1 MALGG
6 GTWLFQNK
14 VLPGAYIN
22 FKSKVRA
29 SVNVADRG
37 YCAMPLE
44 LDWGA
49 ENAVFAVEAEDF
61 QTNSMKYFG
70 YDYTDEKLQGMRE
83 LFLNA
88 KTAYLYRMSNGAVK
102 ASGTLGTAKYAGTRG
117 NDITVVV
124 AANVDNADTFD
135 VTTYMNVD
143 GVRTVVDE
151 QLGVADK
158 TELEDNDYV
167 VWKRGTDVQENK
179 LTANAGDIF
188 TGGTNGDPVTGMQ
201 HQSFLSAI
209 EPYYF
214 NTLGVVTTDQN
225 IKSLYVSFVK
235 RMRDDVGMKFQLVLY
250 QADKANYEGVIS
262 VKNDVKD
269 SGVSPASL
277 VYWVTGAEC
286 ACAVNASC
294 TNKTYDGEYEVNTA
308 FSQTELKKAINDGQL
323 VLHRV
328 TDPTVGDVTGDVNV
342 LTDIN
347 TFTDFSKHKN
357 SDFAKNQ
364 VIRVLDQVAI
374 DISRIFNRTYL
385 GKEQN
390 DNDGRI
396 ALWGDIVAY
405 YQELQRVRA
414 IQNFKSEDIPVPTQ
428 GQEKDSVLA
437 EHAIQPVC
445 CMERLYMTIL
455 CA

>member
-22 FKSKVRA
+22 FKSQVRA
-29 SVNVADRG
+29 STSIADRG

-44 LDWGA
+44 LDWGP
-49 ENAVFAVEAEDF
+49 ENEVFAVEAENF

-70 YDYTDEKLQGMRE
+70 YDYTSEKLQGLRD

-88 KTAYLYRMSNGAVK
+88 KTAYLYRMSNGATK
-102 ASGTLGTAKYAGTRG
+102 ASGTLGTAKYGGIRG

-124 AANVDNADTFD
+124 AANVDNEETFD
-135 VTTYMNVD
+135 VTTYITVD
-143 GVRTVVDE
+143 GVKTVVDE
-151 QLGVADK
+151 QTAVTDK
-158 TELEDNDYV
+158 TTLVDNDYV
-167 VWKRGTDVQENK
+167 VWKRGTDTETNK
-179 LTANAGDIF
+179 LTANAGDVFSGGANGEAI
-188 TGGTNGDPVTGMQ
+188 TGLQ
-201 HQSFLSAI
+201 HQKFLSAI

-214 NTLGVVTTDQN
+214 NILGVVTTDSTV
-225 IKSLYVSFVK
+225 KSLYTSFVK
-235 RMRDDVGMKFQLVLY
+235 RMRDDVGMKFQLVMY

-262 VKNDVKD
+262 VKNNVTDK
-269 SGVSPASL
+269 GVSPAAL

-286 ACAVNASC
+286 SCAVNASC
-294 TNKTYDGEYEVNTA
+294 TNKTYDGEYNVYSA
-308 FSQTELKKAINDGQL
+308 YSQTELKKAITDGQL

-328 TDPTVGDVTGDVNV
+328 TDPTVGDVTGDLNI

-347 TFTDFSKHKN
+347 TFTDYSKSKN
-357 SDFAKNQ
+357 SDFSKNQ
-364 VIRVLDQVAI
+364 VIQVLDQVAI
-374 DISRIFNRTYL
+374 DIARLFNRTYL

-414 IQNFKSEDIPVPTQ
+414 IQNFKSEDVPVPTQ

-437 EHAIQPVC
+437 EHAIQPTC
-445 CMERLYMTIL
+445 CMEKLYMTVMV
-455 CA
+455 A

>member
-29 SVNVADRG
+29 SVNIADRG

-44 LDWGA
+44 LDWGP
-49 ENAVFAVEAEDF
+49 ENEVFAVESENF
-61 QTNSMKYFG
+61 QKDSMKYFG
-70 YDYTDEKLQGMRE
+70 YDYTSEKLQGLRE

-88 KTAYLYRMSNGAVK
+88 KTAYLYRLSNGAVK
-102 ASGTLGTAKYAGTRG
+102 ASGTTGTARYAGIRG

-124 AANVDNADTFD
+124 AANVDNESVFD
-135 VTTYMNVD
+135 VTTYMAVD
-143 GVRTVVDE
+143 GVKTVVDE
-151 QLGVADK
+151 QVVADK
-158 TELEDNDYV
+158 TELVDSDYV
-167 VWKRGTDVQENK
+167 VWKRGSDEESNK
-179 LTANAGDIF
+179 LTANAGDVF
-188 TGGTNGDPVTGMQ
+188 TGGANGEAITGLQ
-201 HQSFLSAI
+201 HQSFISAI
-209 EPYYF
+209 EPYYY
-214 NTLGVVTTDQN
+214 NTLGVVTTDDT
-225 IKSLYVSFVK
+225 IKSLYTSYVK

-250 QADKANYEGVIS
+250 HADKANYEGVIS
-262 VKNDVKD
+262 VKNNVIDKD
-269 SGVSPASL
+269 VSPASL
-277 VYWVTGAEC
+277 VYWVTGVEC

-294 TNKTYDGEYEVNTA
+294 TNKTYDGEYSVYTA
-308 FSQTELKKAINDGQL
+308 YSQTDLKKAITNGQL

-328 TDPTVGDVTGDVNV
+328 TDPTVGDVTGDVNI

-347 TFTDFSKHKN
+347 TFTDYSKSKNTDFS
-357 SDFAKNQ
+357 KNQ
-364 VIRVLDQVAI
+364 VIRVLDQIAI
-374 DISRIFNRTYL
+374 DIARLFNRTYL

-396 ALWGDIVAY
+396 ALWSDIVAY

-414 IQNFKSEDIPVPTQ
+414 IQNFKAEDIPVPTQ

-437 EHAIQPVC
+437 EHAIQPTC
-445 CMERLYMTIL
+445 CMEKLYMTVTV
-455 CA
+455 A